1 MAFFVEVQDEPSQP
15 TDNEQPDRLDLELLV
30 MGKRSGLSFSEM
42 NELTIND
49 LIKFINIYVDTE
61 TGKRKQRRRMAT
73 QADIDALF
81 A

>member
-15 TDNEQPDRLDLELLV
+15 TDIEQQERLDLELLV

-49 LIKFINIYVDTE
+49 LIKFINIYVDME